1 MISDFGFRIADWP
14 DGAKAPGPG
23 AAMHA
28 NVARIFHGDG
38 APSPRSSLIP
48 GRTRTSPR
56 RRCVLHLRREGEIFG
71 RVHQRTLGG
80 GRKGGFTLLEILL
93 ALALVALLLVSM
105 NTFVFS
111 MGELWG
117 QRTDLRLF
125 DQHVRAVT
133 RFLEHEL
140 RAAALPPA
148 ARPNST
154 PIALQ
159 EIRPQ
164 NGLMEKMLTFELP
177 AGSRLFTWPERPL
190 PEVVCSFQ
198 VRPNEGLVLLWH
210 SRLEKN
216 FDTDPPRETVITP
229 LVTGLAYD
237 YYDPDSNRWTTET
250 ALKMDPQGEPMT
262 PQRLRLTFAY
272 NKLKEVSV
280 VTLPTPGEALPLF

>member
-1 MISDFGFRIADWP
+1 MNERG
-14 DGAKAPGPG
+14 
-23 AAMHA
+23 
-28 NVARIFHGDG
+28 VT
-38 APSPRSSLIP
+38 SLP
-48 GRTRTSPR
+48 VGGTLRAGSR
-56 RRCVLHLRREGEIFG
+56 RGLYPEVRFG
-71 RVHQRTLGG
+71 RRHRSA
-80 GRKGGFTLLEILL
+80 GRHSARAFTLLEILL
-93 ALALVALLLVSM
+93 SLALVGLVLTGM

-111 MGELWG
+111 MAELWG
-117 QRTDLRLF
+117 RRSEPRLF

-164 NGLMEKMLTFELP
+164 NGLMENMLTFELP
-177 AGSRLFTWPERPL
+177 SGSRLFTWPERPL

-198 VRPNEGLVLLWH
+198 ARPNEGLVMLWH

-216 FDTDPPRETVITP
+216 FETDPPRETVVTP

-237 YYDPDSNRWTTET
+237 YYDTDASRWSTEAT
-250 ALKMDPQGEPMT
+250 LKMDPQGRPMT
-262 PQRLRLTFAY
+262 PQRLRLKFTY
-272 NKLKEVSV
+272 NKMNRESV
-280 VTLPTPGEALPLF
+280 ITLPVPGQALPAF

>member
-1 MISDFGFRIADWP
+1 MRFSGHHSALRVSA
-14 DGAKAPGPG
+14 GRAPV
-23 AAMHA
+23 HA
-28 NVARIFHGDG
+28 
-38 APSPRSSLIP
+38 
-48 GRTRTSPR
+48 R
-56 RRCVLHLRREGEIFG
+56 RN
-71 RVHQRTLGG
+71 GG
-80 GRKGGFTLLEILL
+80 GARAFTLLEILL
-93 ALALVALLLVSM
+93 ALALVGLMLVSL

-117 QRTDLRLF
+117 QRTDVRLF

-159 EIRPQ
+159 EVQPQ
-164 NGLMEKMLTFELP
+164 NGIMDKMLTFELP
-177 AGSRLFTWPERPL
+177 AGGRLFTWPERPL

-198 VRPNEGLVLLWH
+198 ARPNEGLVMLWH

-216 FDTDPPRETVITP
+216 FDTDPPRETVVTP
-229 LVTGLAYD
+229 LVSSLSYD

-250 ALKMDPQGEPMT
+250 VLKMNPQGEPMT
-262 PQRLRLTFAY
+262 PQRLRLMFVY
-272 NKLKEVSV
+272 NRLKRESV